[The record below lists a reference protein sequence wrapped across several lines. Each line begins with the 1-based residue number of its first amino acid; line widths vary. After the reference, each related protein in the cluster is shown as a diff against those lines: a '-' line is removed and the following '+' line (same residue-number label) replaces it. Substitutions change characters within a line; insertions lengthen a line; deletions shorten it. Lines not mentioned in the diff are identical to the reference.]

1 MTDNYDNDNLRQR
14 QIRLGIEEG
23 DGIANMVKTADALA
37 AFKAAGF
44 ELLEYED
51 LADEPVTHNL
61 RPWYW
66 PLDGSSWK
74 YVQSVGDFLTTWRMS
89 NVGRVVTHGL
99 ILTLETLRIAA
110 PGTARMSESL
120 QTAARALV
128 QGGREKLFTPM
139 FLMVGRKP
147 TEA

>member
-1 MTDNYDNDNLRQR
+1 MTDDYDNDDLRQR

-23 DGIANMVKTADALA
+23 DGIANMVKASDARA

-51 LADEPVTHNL
+51 LADESARPSL

-74 YVQSVGDFLTTWRMS
+74 YVQSVSDFVTTWRMS
-89 NVGRVVTHGL
+89 KIGRVVMHGL
-99 ILTLETLRIAA
+99 ILTLEALRIAA
-110 PGTARMSESL
+110 PGTAKTSGSL

-128 QGGREKLFTPM
+128 QGAREKLFTP
-139 FLMVGRKP
+139 FLMVGQKP
-147 TEA
+147 AKA